1 MAMEAPLSSLVV
13 RGQSPWPRNL
23 SLSPHSVTV
32 SAMPK
37 LMISGVTQE
46 LVDEAI
52 TIGRGPDNT
61 IVVNDPSIS
70 THHAQLLLE
79 GDTYRLKDLDST
91 NGTRVNG
98 KPVTEAVLR
107 FDDRIRFGAAEAR
120 YESSEAAESKP
131 LPKPEEIKAQFAAD
145 TAAQPH
151 FISASPFRRPERQ
164 SDPVRAGIFVGLV
177 IVLFVFLGSMIAVLM
192 MHAPSL

>member
-1 MAMEAPLSSLVV
+1 
-13 RGQSPWPRNL
+13 
-23 SLSPHSVTV
+23 
-32 SAMPK
+32 MPK
-37 LMISGVTQE
+37 LIISGVTHE
-46 LVDEAI
+46 LIDEAI

-98 KPVTEAVLR
+98 KPVTERVLR
-107 FDDRIRFGAAEAR
+107 FDDRIRFGAADAR
-120 YESSEAAESKP
+120 YESSEATGTRP

-145 TAAQPH
+145 SAAQPH
-151 FISASPFRRPERQ
+151 FTDASPFRRQEQ
-164 SDPVRAGIFVGLV
+164 QNDPVRTGIFIGLG
-177 IVLFVFLGSMIAVLM
+177 IVLLVFLGSMIAVLM
-192 MHAPSL
+192 MHAPAL

>member
-1 MAMEAPLSSLVV
+1 
-13 RGQSPWPRNL
+13 
-23 SLSPHSVTV
+23 
-32 SAMPK
+32 MPK
-37 LMISGVTQE
+37 LIINGVTHE

-70 THHAQLLLE
+70 THHVHLLLE

-98 KPVTEAVLR
+98 KPVTETVLR

-120 YESSEAAESKP
+120 YESSEVGGSKT
-131 LPKPEEIKAQFAAD
+131 LPKPEEI
-145 TAAQPH
+145 TAHLAEAGTELPH
-151 FISASPFRRPERQ
+151 LISASPFRRQ
-164 SDPVRAGIFVGLV
+164 QQQNDPVRTGILLGLG
-177 IVLFVFLGSMIAVLM
+177 IVLVVFLGSIIAVLM
-192 MHAPSL
+192 MHAPAL

>member
-1 MAMEAPLSSLVV
+1 
-13 RGQSPWPRNL
+13 
-23 SLSPHSVTV
+23 
-32 SAMPK
+32 MPK
-37 LMISGVTQE
+37 LTISGITHE

-98 KPVTEAVLR
+98 KPITEAVLR

-120 YESSEAAESKP
+120 YEADATGSKP

-145 TAAQPH
+145 SAAPPH
-151 FISASPFRRPERQ
+151 FTSAFRRQEEQ
-164 SDPVRAGIFVGLV
+164 KDPVRTGILIGLAI
-177 IVLFVFLGSMIAVLM
+177 IVLVFLASMIAVLM

>member
-1 MAMEAPLSSLVV
+1 
-13 RGQSPWPRNL
+13 
-23 SLSPHSVTV
+23 
-32 SAMPK
+32 MPK
-37 LMISGVTQE
+37 LIISGITHE

-79 GDTYRLKDLDST
+79 GDTYRLKDLEST

-98 KPVTEAVLR
+98 KPVTETVLR

-120 YESSEAAESKP
+120 YESSQAGGAKP
-131 LPKPEEIKAQFAAD
+131 LPKPEEIEARFGNAGAALP
-145 TAAQPH
+145 QLGG
-151 FISASPFRRPERQ
+151 ASPFRHQQQEN
-164 SDPVRAGIFVGLV
+164 DPMRTGIFVGLG
-177 IVLFVFLGSMIAVLM
+177 IVLLVFLGSMIAVVM
-192 MHAPSL
+192 MHPPAL